1 MKPINSHNYSI
12 YFKKSGYDKLNEL
25 ILKNKY
31 SKIFVLVDENT
42 EANCLNI
49 FKSQF
54 INQFTLI
61 IIDSGEKNKNLATCT
76 KVWNFLNKN
85 NADRKSILINL
96 GGGVI
101 TDMGGF
107 IASTYKRGIDFI
119 NIPTTLLSI
128 VDASVGSKTGI
139 NYDSLKNQIGTFSD
153 PKLVIIDDK
162 YLDSLDDR
170 NKISGYAE
178 IFKHSLISGNLFDE
192 LVSDSKTLY
201 NDEIIHNSIKVK
213 DEIVKKDRE
222 ESNIRKYLNFGHTI
236 GHAIESLKMGSNNE
250 LLHGEAIASGL
261 IIELYIS
268 HLTLGF
274 PLEKVELCTKHIN
287 NLFPKI
293 KLTDNEIIKLYQ
305 LMKFDKKNYK
315 DNTNFVLLKDVGSCV
330 TDQTVIKDSID
341 AGINYYLNN

>member
-12 YFKKSGYDKLNEL
+12 YFKESGYDKLNEL
-25 ILKNKY
+25 IIKNKY
-31 SKIFVLVDENT
+31 SKIFVLVDENI
-42 EANCLNI
+42 ELNCLNI
-49 FKSQF
+49 FKSQV

-61 IIDSGEKNKNLATCT
+61 RIDSGEKNKNLSTCT
-76 KVWNFLNKN
+76 KVWDFLNKN

-101 TDMGGF
+101 TDLGGF
-107 IASTYKRGIDFI
+107 IASTYKRGVDFI

-162 YLDSLDDR
+162 YLDSLDER

-192 LVSDSKTLY
+192 LVSNSNTLY
-201 NDEIIHNSIKVK
+201 NDKIIYNSIKVK
-213 DEIVKKDRE
+213 NDIVKKDRE
-222 ESNIRKYLNFGHTI
+222 ESSIRKSLNFGHTI
-236 GHAIESLKMGSNNE
+236 GHAIESLKMSTNNE
-250 LLHGEAIASGL
+250 LLHGEAIASGI

-274 PLEKVELCTKHIN
+274 PLEKVELCKKHIN
-287 NLFPKI
+287 SLFPKI
-293 KLTDNEIIKLYQ
+293 KLTNNEITKLYQ

-315 DNTNFVLLKDVGSCV
+315 DNTNFVLLKDVGSYII
-330 TDQTVIKDSID
+330 DQTVIKDSID

>member
-12 YFKKSGYDKLNEL
+12 HFKKNGYNKLNEL
-25 ILKNKY
+25 ILENKY

-42 EANCLNI
+42 EKNCLNI
-49 FKSQF
+49 FKSHF
-54 INQFTLI
+54 VNEFTLI
-61 IIDSGEKNKNLATCT
+61 RIASGEKNKNIATCN
-76 KVWNFLNKN
+76 KVWSFLNEN
-85 NADRKSILINL
+85 NADRKSVLINL

-139 NYDSLKNQIGTFSD
+139 NYDSLKNQIGTFTD

-192 LVSDSKTLY
+192 LVSDSNTLY
-201 NDEIIHNSIKVK
+201 NEIIIYNSIKVK

-222 ESNIRKYLNFGHTI
+222 ESNIRKSLNFGHTV
-236 GHAIESLKMGSNNE
+236 GHAIESLKMDTNYK
-250 LLHGEAIASGL
+250 LLHGEAIASGI

-274 PLEKVELCTKHIN
+274 PLKKVELCTKHIN
-287 NLFPKI
+287 NLFPKV
-293 KLTDNEIIKLYQ
+293 KLTNNEIMYLYDI
-305 LMKFDKKNYK
+305 MRFDKKNYK
-315 DNTNFVLLKDVGSCV
+315 DNTNFVLLKDVGNYV
-330 TDQTVIKDSID
+330 IDQTATKNSID
-341 AGINYYLNN
+341 AGINYYLNT